1 MKEVALLCCYQ
12 LFTDRC
18 ADMPV
23 KKDEKLSKCI
33 SDHVYVVLPSGC
45 QGN

>member
-1 MKEVALLCCYQ
+1 MEVVALLCYQ
-12 LFTDRC
+12 LFADRC

-33 SDHVYVVLPSGC
+33 IDHVYVVLPSGC